1 MSYLVRKRSKKEE
14 GFTLIELVIVIAII
28 GILMAIAIPNY
39 MKARQAAA
47 VSATK
52 ANLRNLATALEL
64 YMAEEGLNTYPP
76 AKTTG
81 TVKGINDALK
91 DYFNGPAPTNPAGK
105 NYVYAP
111 KTSSGGAASSTD
123 PAASFLIG
131 DPDNY
136 GTSTAAV
143 YYQVGPGGSIQE
155 LPASGATGGEEI
167 KWSTEG

>member
-64 YMAEEGLNTYPP
+64 YMAANNKSIYPDTTEVTGANSVLKP
-76 AKTTG
+76 YLPGGAPKNPGGGKYVYSTTG
-81 TVKGINDALK
+81 T
-91 DYFNGPAPTNPAGK
+91 
-105 NYVYAP
+105 
-111 KTSSGGAASSTD
+111 
-123 PAASFLIG
+123 SFTIG
-131 DPDNY
+131 DDY
-136 GTSTAAV
+136 AYDGTH

-155 LPASGATGGEEI
+155 VTTKPTGTEISFPASAPTSAPSAPSGG
-167 KWSTEG
+167 